1 MSECDRIASCHSP
14 LTVFL
19 SANKHTPT
27 PSPYPEHFR
36 TTPDNSSP
44 GLGQHPCQSRTRCA
58 RKIYSSRAASGP
70 IFAQPANAAHARHP
84 WLAHRALAL
93 FFRLCA
99 AAAAAVMP
107 EIICFRISLSSV
119 FFFLLETHRA
129 SPPMACP
136 WVSPPSGVTYRQ
148 LSRRDFLLRHTFPPY
163 IKQQDE

>member
-70 IFAQPANAAHARHP
+70 IFAQPANAAHASPARHP
-84 WLAHRALAL
+84 WLANRALAL
-93 FFRLCA
+93 FLSPLRSSSSSYARDHMFSHLSFFCLFFSSRDAQGVSSYGLSMGIA
-99 AAAAAVMP
+99 AIRRHVQTT
-107 EIICFRISLSSV
+107 FSS
-119 FFFLLETHRA
+119 
-129 SPPMACP
+129 
-136 WVSPPSGVTYRQ
+136 
-148 LSRRDFLLRHTFPPY
+148 
-163 IKQQDE
+163 